1 MAYENLKTAIK
12 QAIKQNGNQEITGNL
27 LQSTLLNIVNIL
39 GEGATFAGI
48 ATPATDPGT
57 PEGNVFYLACEA
69 GEYVN
74 FKTFTEEG
82 LHIFI
87 KNANNAWKDVNLLS
101 IIQELGGVSK
111 SGVTSQLAV
120 SKAVANLSSQ
130 FSVDSVLPIENG
142 IEQEISFSASDKI
155 WKKYGRVKSVFLGI
169 RPGSTYKIYGNK
181 TLKGVISFLQDLEF
195 PIEIGSSAKVA
206 DFYET
211 EISTIIDEG
220 SSITVKVPENS
231 NTKYL
236 YWRYDPDGS
245 SGAISKVE
253 ELKETIEIVQ
263 ELGGVSKSGVT
274 SQLAVS
280 KAVANLSSQFSV
292 DSVLPIENGIEQEI
306 SFSASDKIWKKY
318 GRVKSVFLGIRPG
331 STYKIYGNKTLKGV
345 ISFLQDLEFPIEIG
359 SSAKVADFYETEIS
373 TIIDEG
379 SSITVKVP
387 ENSNTKY
394 LYWRYDPDGSSGAI
408 SKVEELKET
417 IEIVQELGG
426 VSKNNVA
433 KIFDIKLNQLNAD
446 NITNSLFNSNKL
458 TLNEDYAIL
467 PIGYA
472 NHIDYKDAVVFDDEV
487 FLLDVSKSSNDDIL
501 MLQSIGE
508 QNDDAITYSE
518 YSLNHNTL
526 LSGVAS
532 KMKVDFKNR
541 KLQIYIADNIS
552 LEASSEDVLAETDF
566 DNSGTD
572 FIIRWGRHKRQVFL
586 SIYNCETS
594 ELYKC
599 IADDYDKAGSPSESK
614 TFRPA
619 GWMYYAPS
627 FYQVAGQTKF
637 KRFRCYIP
645 DNLDYI
651 FQGDSYTQGYA
662 GLYKNC
668 WANLAAESIG
678 NCLTG
683 GMSGSKLLSVVNQY
697 KACIKN
703 KVHVKSIVISIGI
716 NDSGNINPSTINKWI
731 NVYKTYIEEL
741 IADGINPIVNLIWP
755 NNVLINNAIYNLGYD
770 GADFSKI
777 NNHSDIYVIDHL
789 TEKGNRISY
798 KIFMNYLQLLRP

>member
-57 PEGNVFYLACEA
+57 SEGNVFYLACEA

-101 IIQELGGVSK
+101 II
-111 SGVTSQLAV
+111 
-120 SKAVANLSSQ
+120 
-130 FSVDSVLPIENG
+130 
-142 IEQEISFSASDKI
+142 
-155 WKKYGRVKSVFLGI
+155 
-169 RPGSTYKIYGNK
+169 
-181 TLKGVISFLQDLEF
+181 
-195 PIEIGSSAKVA
+195 
-206 DFYET
+206 
-211 EISTIIDEG
+211 
-220 SSITVKVPENS
+220 
-231 NTKYL
+231 
-236 YWRYDPDGS
+236 
-245 SGAISKVE
+245 
-253 ELKETIEIVQ
+253 Q